1 MQHLERSLGGPP
13 FVRHCSE
20 FRDFF
25 LVHCVD
31 RVFLVAVVVV
41 VGIIE
46 RGVGVEAAGSCGEEP
61 RSRGLGDAATEDVV
75 R

>member
-1 MQHLERSLGGPP
+1 MQHLEWSLRSPP

-20 FRDFF
+20 FRDFI

-31 RVFLVAVVVV
+31 GVFLVVAAVG
-41 VGIIE
+41 GIVE
-46 RGVGVEAAGSCGEEP
+46 RGVGVEAARSCGEEP
-61 RSRGLGDAATEDVV
+61 RSSGLRDAATEDVV